1 MLPGRALLALLVLLA
16 ILVVTS
22 FMLMPGQSLRV
33 LGTEVL
39 ATGIGFW
46 ALSTRIELQALL
58 NVKLQNRAGF
68 IGNFI
73 LLEVGVVPYIVGGLL
88 ILFGDAKGFYWV
100 AAAVIISIV
109 KAVLDAWVVLV
120 EINR

>member
-1 MLPGRALLALLVLLA
+1 LALLVLLA
-16 ILVVTS
+16 ILVVSS

-46 ALSTRIELQALL
+46 ALSTRIELQALR
-58 NVKLQNRAGF
+58 NVKLQNWAGF

-100 AAAVIISIV
+100 AAAVITSIV